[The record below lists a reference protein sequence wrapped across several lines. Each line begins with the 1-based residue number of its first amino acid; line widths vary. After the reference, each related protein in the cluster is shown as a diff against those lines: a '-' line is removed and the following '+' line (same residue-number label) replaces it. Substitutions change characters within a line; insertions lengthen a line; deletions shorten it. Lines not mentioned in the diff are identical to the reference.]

1 MKYRV
6 ASVIC
11 VLAALWFAYS
21 ATLGIDAGDPAG
33 MALSLSLTAFGFALA
48 ITPQF
53 LFDKVQIRGLWDHS
67 RVAKGSLVLAVVGN
81 LLLLTGVAFFVADHY
96 G

>member
-11 VLAALWFAYS
+11 VVAAIWFAYS
-21 ATLGIDAGDPAG
+21 ATFGTDAGAPAA

-53 LFDKVQIRGLWDHS
+53 LFDKVSIRGVWDHS
-67 RVAKGSLVLAVVGN
+67 QLKRSSLVLAAIGN
-81 LLLLTGVAFFVADHY
+81 LLLLTGVAFWLVSHY